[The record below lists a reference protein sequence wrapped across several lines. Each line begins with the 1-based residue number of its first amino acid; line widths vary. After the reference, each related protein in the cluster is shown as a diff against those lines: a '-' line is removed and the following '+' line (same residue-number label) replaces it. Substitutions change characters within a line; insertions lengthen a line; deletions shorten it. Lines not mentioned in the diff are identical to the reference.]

1 MSARPENTC
10 SVGEEHGEASCP
22 PPPLPRRSICTVANG
37 CARGRPGE
45 SSPGPGRLPEC
56 EWVTG
61 DSSGR
66 APGHPF
72 LRRCRQPPPVQAER
86 ATPPSLRSR
95 EPPHNGSLS
104 LMTPS
109 LFTLERNSSDTL
121 SHKGPEVHKTDQ
133 SGPGDQGH
141 TEPGWVLGARLRP
154 TSLGEWPSLSEPQLP
169 CLRNG
174 LTSPSC
180 CPGPHSRPLSCRL
193 SGLTVLGPAE
203 HRFIICQME
212 SLRHQPSP
220 SDTVSFRSRMAGAVR
235 VGCMERGGR
244 VGGEGVG
251 LRGVPT
257 DPLRPRLLV
266 FGTSAYSPSSSLSL

>member
-1 MSARPENTC
+1 MARSTGKPP
-10 SVGEEHGEASCP
+10 VHHP
-22 PPPLPRRSICTVANG
+22 PPQALHLHRGKWLCPGKAWRIQSWARS
-37 CARGRPGE
+37 P
-45 SSPGPGRLPEC
+45 PEC

-66 APGHPF
+66 EPGHPF
-72 LRRCRQPPPVQAER
+72 LRLCRQPPPMQAER

-104 LMTPS
+104 LMTPN
-109 LFTLERNSSDTL
+109 LFTLERNSSDML

-141 TEPGWVLGARLRP
+141 TEPGWVLGARLQP

-180 CPGPHSRPLSCRL
+180 CPGPHSRPLSCHL
-193 SGLTVLGPAE
+193 SGLTVLGPADTGSSSVKW
-203 HRFIICQME
+203 RA
-212 SLRHQPSP
+212 
-220 SDTVSFRSRMAGAVR
+220 SDTSHLPVILCHSDPGWR
-235 VGCMERGGR
+235 V
-244 VGGEGVG
+244 
-251 LRGVPT
+251 
-257 DPLRPRLLV
+257 
-266 FGTSAYSPSSSLSL
+266 LSV